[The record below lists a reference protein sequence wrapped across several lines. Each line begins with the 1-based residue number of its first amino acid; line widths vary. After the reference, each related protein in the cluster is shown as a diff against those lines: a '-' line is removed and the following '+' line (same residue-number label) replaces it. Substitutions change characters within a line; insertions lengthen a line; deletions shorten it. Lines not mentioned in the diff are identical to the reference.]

1 MCAFPHRG
9 PRGAL
14 KTLADGAALGR
25 KAVGT
30 HSGDRTASPSLPFGP
45 AARRAR
51 RRSLRSSVRAFIAAI
66 LLAQMGWGSTGARAA
81 EFAQSTYLL
90 GLGSSLA
97 GLTPP
102 PGFYFQADNYF
113 YDGKIGGGRQVS
125 FGPAVGVNVRQDTW
139 LSIPTGLLVTPVNVL
154 GGNLAFAMS
163 VPVGTPRVNPTI
175 QVDFPRL
182 GRTAGTSITE
192 SRFDVGDFYMQS
204 FIGWHKDDF
213 HWQLGVLGVGPSGS
227 YKQTSF
233 SNVSLNRPALDAFG
247 AFTWLSSTTGQELS
261 AKAGVTFNGTNTI
274 NDYRTG
280 NEFHLE
286 WAAMQ
291 HFSPSLAVGLVGYY
305 YDQISGDSGRGAK
318 LGAFEGRVAALGGEV
333 DVNFKLGELPVSSK
347 FRVYREFAAEN
358 RFEGTVGILTLAVPL
373 SVPSAQQAARSV
385 STRN

>member
-1 MCAFPHRG
+1 LFRSF
-9 PRGAL
+9 
-14 KTLADGAALGR
+14 AA
-25 KAVGT
+25 
-30 HSGDRTASPSLPFGP
+30 
-45 AARRAR
+45 AA
-51 RRSLRSSVRAFIAAI
+51 
-66 LLAQMGWGSTGARAA
+66 LLAQMSWLSTSVRAA
-81 EFAQSTYLL
+81 EFAQSIYVL

-97 GLTPP
+97 GFTPP
-102 PGFYFQADNYF
+102 PGFYFQTDNYF
-113 YDGKIGGGRQVS
+113 YGGKIGGGRQVS
-125 FGPAVGVNVRQDTW
+125 FGPAVGVNVRQQTW
-139 LSIPTGLLVTPVNVL
+139 LSIPTGILVTPVEVL
-154 GGNLAFAMS
+154 GGNLAFAGS
-163 VPVGTPRVNPTI
+163 LPLGAPSVNPTL

-182 GRTAGTSITE
+182 NRAVGTSITE
-192 SRFDVGDFYMQS
+192 TRFDVGDFYIQS

-227 YKQTSF
+227 YKPTSF

-291 HFSPSLAVGLVGYY
+291 HISPSLAVGLVGYY
-305 YDQISGDSGRGAK
+305 YDQLTGDSGRGAK

-347 FRVYREFAAEN
+347 LRVYREFGAEN
-358 RFEGTVGILTLAVPL
+358 RFEGTVGILTFAVPL
-373 SVPSAQQAARSV
+373 SVPSAQEAARSAA
-385 STRN
+385 RRE